1 MSLLNVNKVDPST
14 GTTLEL
20 GTSGDT
26 VSIPA
31 GVTLSGAGTI
41 TPSAANLAASGAGGV
56 TGNLP
61 VANLNSG
68 TSASSSTFWRGDGT
82 WEAAGGG
89 KVLQFISETNNAGTT
104 TATSSSWQ
112 TIGTNMPSP
121 SITTTQL
128 NSKIYILANVVYIQN
143 QNYIFFDFRREISGG
158 ASTDNISGL
167 GEGCGWQKPE
177 PGDDLTE
184 YSCMYSY
191 YDAPAQA
198 SGTTITYKVNAKNA
212 DNSGSYGIGYTGFM
226 SNIILMEID
235 QT

>member
-1 MSLLNVNKVDPST
+1 MATSKVGLTTNAIT
-14 GTTLEL
+14 GTLPVANG
-20 GTSGDT
+20 GTGST
-26 VSIPA
+26 S
-31 GVTLSGAGTI
+31 TTF
-41 TPSAANLAASGAGGV
+41 TNLASNV

-68 TSASSSTFWRGDGT
+68 TAASSSTFWRGDGA
-82 WEAAGGG
+82 WAAAGGG

-128 NSKIYILANVVYIQN
+128 NSKIYILANVVYILN
-143 QNYIFFDFRREISGG
+143 QNYIFWDFRREISGG
-158 ASTDNISGL
+158 TSTDNISGL
-167 GEGCGWQKPE
+167 SEGCGWQKPE

-212 DNSGSYGIGYTGFM
+212 DNSGEYRIGYSGFR
-226 SNIILMEID
+226 SNIILMEVD

>member
-89 KVLQFISETNNAGTT
+89 KVLQCF
-104 TATSSSWQ
+104 
-112 TIGTNMPSP
+112 
-121 SITTTQL
+121 
-128 NSKIYILANVVYIQN
+128 V
-143 QNYIFFDFRREISGG
+143 G
-158 ASTDNISGL
+158 ASMTSDFSM
-167 GEGCGWQKPE
+167 
-177 PGDDLTE
+177 T
-184 YSCMYSY
+184 
-191 YDAPAQA
+191 
-198 SGTTITYKVNAKNA
+198 SGTTADVTGMAGAITMGSTSNKLLVTVMGNFKNGGNSTVLTPGANIFLTDSDNNIKSNLYCYQYVAVNSHDFTWTICQQAMWVPGTTDAYTVKLRCNNGGA
-212 DNSGSYGIGYTGFM
+212 GAILAWLGYT
-226 SNIILMEID
+226 SNSTFIFTEIEA
-235 QT
+235 